1 MHKHP
6 QYAHPSLSSRNARYS
21 HTYTRRSLEEKN
33 KHNFNA
39 FAAALVGYS
48 KKHAKLLSSCES
60 LILTGGGSRILK
72 LQESLFLIL
81 GERFRKSYDSR
92 IAPQD
97 VVAHGA
103 AVKADLIRRKYL
115 EVGPGASV
123 FNRAAILQ
131 EGNEEAG
138 LAECISGSTHA
149 EDASEALELMQ
160 VLLSRGGIDLDR
172 PGKDGSFLHVALGC
186 FADLTI
192 WRLLVK
198 AGANLRVKNSVGKTA
213 LQQAWYRYITYG
225 AHPTKLAR
233 QNASRLKAIIA
244 YLTEVR
250 DSDPSAAGEDDD
262 SGTLPVCNCGVP
274 AGRAIIDLTNEAPG
288 GSSTFDNAWR
298 CGHPFLDFDA
308 SKVDDNYGCGF
319 VKNKSVDDAGESKG
333 DDGESKVGGAAAVGN
348 GVVTGVKGGSHFKAF
363 LAGDREA
370 LVKLCSW
377 GGSGDPEEC
386 RTLVAHED
394 IDIDYR
400 AASDGATAVLRA
412 SRHNRLEIVNILIE
426 AGAHLNYVCA
436 EKGALHWATTMMHV
450 GVVEALLAAGPSID
464 VVGRGAGAAM
474 TPLQYVRSAVVG

>member
-1 MHKHP
+1 MNIHT
-6 QYAHPSLSSRNARYS
+6 YAHPSLSLRNARHS

-39 FAAALVGYS
+39 FAAALVKYS
-48 KKHAKLLSSCES
+48 KKHKKLLSSCES

-81 GERFRKSYDSR
+81 GKRFRKSYDSR

-115 EVGPGASV
+115 KVGPGASA
-123 FNRAAILQ
+123 FNRAAILH
-131 EGNEEAG
+131 EGNEEEG

-149 EDASEALELMQ
+149 EDASEALELVQ

-198 AGANLRVKNSVGKTA
+198 AGANLRVKNSAGKTA
-213 LQQAWYRYITYG
+213 LQQAWFEYINYA
-225 AHPTKLAR
+225 AHPTKLAK
-233 QNASRLKAIIA
+233 QIASRLKAIIA

-250 DSDPSAAGEDDD
+250 DSDPPADGEDDD
-262 SGTLPVCNCGVP
+262 SGALPVCNCGLP
-274 AGRAIIDLTNEAPG
+274 ALRVANESPG
-288 GSSTFDNAWR
+288 DSSTFDHAWR
-298 CGHPFLDFDA
+298 CGHPYLDIDA
-308 SKVDDNYGCGF
+308 SKGDENYGCGF

-348 GVVTGVKGGSHFKAF
+348 GVVTGVGGGPHFKAF

-370 LVKLCSW
+370 LVRLCSW

-426 AGAHLNYVCA
+426 AGAHLNYACA

-464 VVGRGAGAAM
+464 VVGTGIHSVM
-474 TPLQYVRSAVVG
+474 TPLQYV